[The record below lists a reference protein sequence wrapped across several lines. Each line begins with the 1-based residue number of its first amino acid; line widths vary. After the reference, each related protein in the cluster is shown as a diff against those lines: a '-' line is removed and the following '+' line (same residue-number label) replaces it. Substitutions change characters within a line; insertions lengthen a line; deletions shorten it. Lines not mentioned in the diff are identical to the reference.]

1 MMKRNNNVVTPER
14 QTEIEIA
21 LTNWMTLVSMLQ
33 HLNEEEILH
42 LLVQEIN
49 TGPMARQ
56 SFLKRLHQRY
66 GILRNEREWQEI
78 QEMVEGHTPTR

>member
-1 MMKRNNNVVTPER
+1 MMKRNDNVVAPER
-14 QTEIEIA
+14 QNEIGIA

-33 HLNEEEILH
+33 HMNEEEVLY